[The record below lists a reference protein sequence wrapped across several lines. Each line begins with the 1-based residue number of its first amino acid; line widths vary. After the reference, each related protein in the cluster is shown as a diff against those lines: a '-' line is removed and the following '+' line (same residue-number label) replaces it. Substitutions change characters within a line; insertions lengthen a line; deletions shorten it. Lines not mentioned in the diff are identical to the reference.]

1 MLVDVHCHLSFPH
14 FEKDLDKVIERA
26 KIAGMT
32 AILCSGVD
40 PETNREA
47 LELSKKYE
55 IVKASLGIYPLDAVG
70 LGHYDDTPRERKE
83 FDVDSEIEFIRKNKN
98 KIIAI
103 GEVGLDK
110 SPEGDCKLE
119 EQIKVFKKTIALAHE
134 IKKPLVVHTRKAE
147 KECIDVLEEMKAKNV
162 VLHCFT
168 GNMKLVER
176 AENLGYYFS
185 IPSIITRLKH
195 FQELADRVSLNN
207 LLTETD
213 APYLSPVKGERSEPS
228 FVKEIIKKISEIKKV
243 EETEVEKIIF
253 SNYQKIFLKK

>member
-1 MLVDVHCHLSFPH
+1 MLIDVHCHLSFDS
-14 FEKDLDKVIERA
+14 FKEDLDQVIERA
-26 KIAGMT
+26 KKSGMT

-40 PETNREA
+40 HKTNREV

-70 LGHYDDTPRERKE
+70 LGHYDNTPRERKK
-83 FDVDSEIEFIRKNKN
+83 FDVDAEIEFIRKNKD
-98 KIIAI
+98 KIMAI

-119 EQIKVFKKTIALAHE
+119 EQIKVFRKTISLAQE

-147 KECIDVLEEMKAKNV
+147 KECIGILEEMKANNV

-176 AENLGYYFS
+176 AEKLGYSFS
-185 IPSIITRLKH
+185 IPSIIIRLKH
-195 FQELADRVSLNN
+195 FQELVERVSLNN

-213 APYLSPVKGERSEPS
+213 APYLSPIKGERSEPS
-228 FVKEIIKKISEIKKV
+228 FVKETIKKISEIKKI
-243 EETEVEKIIF
+243 EEIEVEKIIF
-253 SNYQKIFLKK
+253 SNYQKIFLKN

>member
-98 KIIAI
+98 K
-103 GEVGLDK
+103 
-110 SPEGDCKLE
+110 
-119 EQIKVFKKTIALAHE
+119 
-134 IKKPLVVHTRKAE
+134 
-147 KECIDVLEEMKAKNV
+147 MKAKNV